1 MKTLE
6 EKVIRAYE
14 AAGSKLS
21 YRFPMDHVVPDIDR
35 CVCWA
40 VGVVGGLW
48 AWGLDRLID
57 GSGLTRLCFRIH
69 TGACTTRTTCPSS
82 SRCRSGTSRAGPGEK
97 DNFMFENDKYI

>member
-35 CVCWA
+35 CVYVCIC
-40 VGVVGGLW
+40 VGV
-48 AWGLDRLID
+48 WGLVD
-57 GSGLTRLCFRIH
+57 
-69 TGACTTRTTCPSS
+69 
-82 SRCRSGTSRAGPGEK
+82 GEK
-97 DNFMFENDKYI
+97 KL

>member
-35 CVCWA
+35 CVLR
-40 VGVVGGLW
+40 VLW
-48 AWGLDRLID
+48 FRGCLD
-57 GSGLTRLCFRIH
+57 
-69 TGACTTRTTCPSS
+69 
-82 SRCRSGTSRAGPGEK
+82 
-97 DNFMFENDKYI
+97 